1 MATEFA
7 PNNQTSVDWTL
18 STDGCAA
25 IAIEVKAQ
33 INNTFLG
40 GDL

>member
-1 MATEFA
+1 MK
-7 PNNQTSVDWTL
+7 QTP
-18 STDGCAA
+18 TDGCAA